1 MPKKGHVCPI
11 VLSDDESESGLYVP
25 TSPPYS
31 PTSPSYSPTAP
42 PYLPTARRTPTP
54 PVCTTSDEEEEKPLV
69 RRKQIPQETK
79 TNSKRKRAVID
90 DDDEDEE
97 EEEDARALLLKA
109 ARLLEKKQTSDVA
122 ASEEKDDEI
131 ARLKKMLDE
140 TEKKLKAEKEA
151 GAKIAYKFVLK
162 TKEVDALQDIVQQQQ
177 GQVTKQSTQDLWQI
191 HEAIIQKIRS
201 CYKTAY
207 EKVQRLQA
215 SATPSTTSKECWVV
229 VLDTGAE
236 FPLPDVAQ
244 EAIEKAITQT
254 WFADDTVVVKD
265 AYSQTL
271 NGQKHVYSLRCVQM
285 PWGMSPMQIN
295 QETKKERVLSKKT
308 AASSA
313 AKGDPAITM
322 NEFVMPLVGYGS
334 KFIFQDEYEEMMKL
348 PCDDTMYTGDSPV
361 LEDMAD
367 EFLRPFIAGR
377 CVSGSTIGWCRPSL
391 LFHFLS
397 TAKNAFD
404 NDKSSKCFFWAHGTR
419 KDDTIRND
427 LFGMNM
433 RFSNSG
439 NAKGKGVYVACNPY
453 VPMEWANRYYN
464 GKLVLGVA
472 ITHNGDPL
480 MERYRMDAGVTIRG
494 EPNNWK
500 SLDVKHA
507 IVLKNSQLN
516 AAIPLGVIPT
526 PR

>member
-25 TSPPYS
+25 TSPSYS
-31 PTSPSYSPTAP
+31 PTSPSYHPVAP

-54 PVCTTSDEEEEKPLV
+54 PVCTVSDEEEDKPLV
-69 RRKQIPQETK
+69 IRKKVPQETK
-79 TNSKRKRAVID
+79 TINKRKRVVID
-90 DDDEDEE
+90 DEE
-97 EEEDARALLLKA
+97 EEEEEDVRALLLKA

-122 ASEEKDDEI
+122 ASEEKDNEI
-131 ARLKKMLDE
+131 ARLRKMLDE
-140 TEKKLKAEKEA
+140 TEKKLNTEKEA
-151 GAKIAYKFVLK
+151 NTKMSDAFTSKS
-162 TKEVDALQDIVQQQQ
+162 KEVDALQEILQQQK

-191 HEAIIQKIRS
+191 HEAVIQKIRAH
-201 CYKTAY
+201 YKKEY
-207 EKVQRLQA
+207 EQLKSRQVA
-215 SATPSTTSKECWVV
+215 SPASPKESWVV

-236 FPLPDVAQ
+236 LPLPDLAQ
-244 EAIEKAITQT
+244 EAIETAMTQT
-254 WFADDTVVVKD
+254 WITDQTVVVKD

-271 NGQKHVYSLRCVQM
+271 NGQKHVYSLRCGNMHSGTMQ
-285 PWGMSPMQIN
+285 PIQIN
-295 QETKKERVLSKKT
+295 QETKKERVLSKKVANPPT
-308 AASSA
+308 G
-313 AKGDPAITM
+313 KDDPCIKM
-322 NEFVMPLVGYGS
+322 NELVMPLVGYGS
-334 KFIFQDEYEEMMKL
+334 KFIFQDEYEKMMKL

-367 EFLRPFIAGR
+367 EFLRPFITGR

-404 NDKSSKCFFWAHGTR
+404 NDKSSSCFFWAHGTR
-419 KDDTIRND
+419 NDGAIRND

-453 VPMEWANRYYN
+453 VPMEWANRGYN

-472 ITHNGDPL
+472 ITHNGDSF